1 MRWWNLDQC
10 PPPQPGERFVDIGCG
25 AVGTTLEV
33 GRCVEPD
40 GSVLG
45 IDLSAPMLAT
55 ARGRAQQER
64 LSNVQFVRADAAG
77 YPLEPGSV
85 DGILSRFG

>member
-1 MRWWNLDQC
+1 
-10 PPPQPGERFVDIGCG
+10 
-25 AVGTTLEV
+25 
-33 GRCVEPD
+33 
-40 GSVLG
+40 
-45 IDLSAPMLAT
+45 MLAT